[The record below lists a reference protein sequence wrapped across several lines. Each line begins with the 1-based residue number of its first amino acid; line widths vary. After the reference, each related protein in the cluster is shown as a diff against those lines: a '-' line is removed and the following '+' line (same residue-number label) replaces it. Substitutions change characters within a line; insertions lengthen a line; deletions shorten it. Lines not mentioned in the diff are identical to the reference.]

1 MKSIARLLTAWC
13 LAVLAACSSPAP
25 APAEK
30 SAENA
35 TDASD
40 ALPQVP
46 HPYEA
51 LPPGTSE
58 GLAKPFTGDFDE
70 MVKRRV
76 IRAGVAVNRTH
87 YFIDKGVQR
96 GIAYDALTLFEE
108 EINRKL
114 NTGLLKVHVAF
125 VPLPREQMIPAL
137 VDGRV
142 DLLAAQL
149 TITPERQQRVDFTAP
164 TRTNV
169 SEIVV
174 THASAPAIA
183 TAADLSGREVF
194 VRRLSSYYSSL
205 TALNEKLQ
213 AEKKAPVTIK
223 EVPDNLEDDDI
234 LEMVNAGLVPI
245 TVVDDYQAEFWQK
258 VFKNIRPIKTATV
271 RTGGNLAVAVRKNS
285 PRLLQ
290 EANAWIKSHGAE
302 SWFGKQMDR
311 KYLESTRYA
320 VDATSEAERKKFRQ
334 VIELFRKYGDK
345 YDMDFLL
352 MAAQGF
358 QESRLDQNAKSHVGA
373 IGIMQIMPP
382 TGKELAVGDITQIEP
397 NVHGGVK
404 YMRQLID
411 REFKDDAMTP
421 LNKGLMAFAAYNA
434 GPGRV
439 RQLRRLTKERG
450 LDPNVWFG
458 HVEQI
463 TSEKVGRETVQYV
476 ANIYKYYVAYRL
488 VMETE
493 QAAARAKGK

>member
-1 MKSIARLLTAWC
+1 MAGLP
-13 LAVLAACSSPAP
+13 ACSSSEPAP
-25 APAEK
+25 PQAAPQA
-30 SAENA
+30 SASADE
-35 TDASD
+35 
-40 ALPQVP
+40 ALPAVP

-51 LPPGTSE
+51 LPPGTGE
-58 GLAKPFTGDFDE
+58 VLAKPFTGDFDE

-108 EINRKL
+108 DLNKKL

-125 VPLPREQMIPAL
+125 VPLPRDQMGQAL

-149 TITPERQQRVDFTAP
+149 TITPERQQKVDFTIP

-174 THASAPAIA
+174 THASGPAMT
-183 TAADLSGREVF
+183 TAADLSGKEVF
-194 VRRLSSYYSSL
+194 VRKTSSYYASL
-205 TALNEKLQ
+205 AALNEKLT
-213 AEKKAPVTIK
+213 AERKPPVTIK
-223 EVPDNLEDDDI
+223 EAPEALEDDDL
-234 LEMVNAGLVPI
+234 LEMVNAGLVPVTI
-245 TVVDDYQAEFWQK
+245 VDDYQAEFWQK
-258 VFKNIRPIKTATV
+258 VFKNIRPVKTAAV
-271 RTGGNLAVAVRKNS
+271 RTGGNIAIAVRKNS
-285 PRLLQ
+285 PKLLQ
-290 EANAWIKSHGAE
+290 EANAWIKTHGAG
-302 SWFGKQMDR
+302 SWFGNQVER

-320 VDATSEAERKKFRQ
+320 SDATSEAERKKFRAI
-334 VIELFRKYGDK
+334 VELFRKYGDK
-345 YDMDFLL
+345 YDMDFLM

-358 QESRLDQNAKSHVGA
+358 QESRLDQDAKSHVGA
-373 IGIMQIMPP
+373 IGIMQIMPA
-382 TGKELAVGDITQIEP
+382 TGKELAVGDISQIEP

-411 REFKDDAMTP
+411 REFKDQPIDQ

-434 GPGRV
+434 GPGRL

-450 LDPNVWFG
+450 LNENVWFG
-458 HVEQI
+458 NVEQI
-463 TSEKVGRETVQYV
+463 TSEKIGRETVTYV
-476 ANIYKYYVAYRL
+476 ANIYQYYVAYRL

-493 QAAARAKGK
+493 QASAKSKGK

>member
-1 MKSIARLLTAWC
+1 MIR
-13 LAVLAACSSPAP
+13 VVAACSLAVVGACSPAAP
-25 APAEK
+25 PAEK
-30 SAENA
+30 SAEKA
-35 TDASD
+35 ADAS
-40 ALPQVP
+40 
-46 HPYEA
+46 EA
-51 LPPGTSE
+51 LPPVAHPYQSLPPGTTDLLS
-58 GLAKPFTGDFDE
+58 KPFTGDFDE

-108 EINRKL
+108 DLNKKL

-125 VPLPREQMIPAL
+125 VPLPREQMMAAL
-137 VDGRV
+137 LDGRV

-149 TITPERQQRVDFTAP
+149 TITPERQARADFSMP
-164 TRTNV
+164 TRSNV
-169 SEIVV
+169 SEVVV

-183 TAADLSGREVF
+183 TAADLSGKEVF
-194 VRRLSSYYSSL
+194 VRRLSSYYASL
-205 TALNEKLQ
+205 TALNEKLT
-213 AEKKAPVTIK
+213 AEQKPPVTIK
-223 EVPDNLEDDDI
+223 EAPDVLEDDDI

-245 TVVDDYQAEFWQK
+245 TVVDDYQAEFWQR
-258 VFKNIRPIKTATV
+258 VFKNIRPVKTATV

-285 PRLLQ
+285 PRLVQAL
-290 EANAWIKSHGAE
+290 NGWIKTHGAG
-302 SWFGKQMDR
+302 SWFGNQMDR

-320 VDATSEAERKKFRQ
+320 ADATSEAERKKFRQ

-373 IGIMQIMPP
+373 IGVMQIMPA
-382 TGKELAVGDITQIEP
+382 TGQELKVGDISVIEN

-404 YMRQLID
+404 YMRQLVD
-411 REFKDDAMTP
+411 HEFKNDTTMTP

-458 HVEQI
+458 NVEQI

-493 QAAARAKGK
+493 QASAKAKGK